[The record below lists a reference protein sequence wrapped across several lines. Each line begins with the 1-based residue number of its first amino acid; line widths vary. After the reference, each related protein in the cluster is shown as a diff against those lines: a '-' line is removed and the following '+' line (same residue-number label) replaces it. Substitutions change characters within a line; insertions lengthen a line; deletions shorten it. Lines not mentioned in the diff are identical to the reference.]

1 MKDLD
6 ELILKINNL
15 PDGYISSKK
24 INGKTYHYL
33 QRRKLGKVL
42 SLYIKESELDFYK
55 SALKE
60 RKDIEEALAKYLN
73 RGDVLKEN
81 LSKRDLELTGDIM
94 CEDRIAVSIYKD
106 KPIFINYEICPLEF
120 LKGSTLSAFLK
131 RRTLDEDRV
140 NSRLLR
146 KALNL
151 ESKEFKDLPLYVYGA
166 CVTDNYWFKPKGCK
180 LHYKDIVFK
189 SDNYH
194 ELSLKGDTRFISK
207 KPMRNPQLT
216 LLGSY
221 EKAWRLIDKTW
232 YLYKC
237 GSEDERFSEM
247 FVSLLAKELGIPTA
261 LYELDEDYIKTK
273 NFADKYNFEPMSA
286 LAGDDQSYENVFNV
300 CLSVNREIAKQY
312 LLLMWFDCIVFNYD
326 RHNEN
331 LGFLKNKKN
340 GNIISLA
347 PNFDNNNSLI
357 SRNNVLLE
365 DRSKDQFINN
375 FVKFIKSNNTAF
387 VLFKE
392 ITLPNLTKNNFVN
405 CFNNISIK
413 RNEENICKFILNGY
427 ETLNFKLNWFWK
439 ID

>member
-15 PDGYISSKK
+15 PDGYISSKR

-42 SLYIKESELDFYK
+42 SSYIKESELDFYR

-60 RKDIEEALAKYLN
+60 RENVEKVLNNYIN
-73 RGDVLKEN
+73 RGDPLKEN
-81 LSKRDLELTGDIM
+81 LSKRDVELTGDIM
-94 CEDRIAVSIYKD
+94 CEDQIAVSIYKD

-180 LHYKDIVFK
+180 LHYKNIVFK

-247 FVSLLAKELGIPTA
+247 FASLLANELGIA
-261 LYELDEDYIKTK
+261 SASYELEENYIKTK

-286 LAGDDQSYENVFNV
+286 LAGEDPSYENVFNV
-300 CLSVNREIAKQY
+300 CLSISKDIAKQY
-312 LLLMWFDCIVFNYD
+312 LLLMWFDCLVFNYD

-331 LGFLKNKKN
+331 LGFLRNKKN
-340 GNIISLA
+340 GDIISLA

-357 SRNNVLLE
+357 SRNKVLKE
-365 DRSKDQFINN
+365 DRSDDQFINN
-375 FVKFIKSNNTAF
+375 FVKFIKSNNIARI
-387 VLFKE
+387 LFKE
-392 ITLPNLTKNNFVN
+392 IELPSLSKDNLKK
-405 CFNNISIK
+405 CFQNISIK
-413 RNEENICKFILNGY
+413 RNEENISKFILDGF
-427 ETLNFKLNWFWK
+427 ETLNYKLN
-439 ID
+439 